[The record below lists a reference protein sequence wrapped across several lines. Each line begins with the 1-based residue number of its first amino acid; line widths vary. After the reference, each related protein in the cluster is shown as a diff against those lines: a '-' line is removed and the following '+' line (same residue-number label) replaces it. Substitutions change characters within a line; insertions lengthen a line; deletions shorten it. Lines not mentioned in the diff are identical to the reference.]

1 MDAVI
6 AKIIEHSDEIR
17 RSHIPSDVSEEMK
30 KRIADSIITSFGAR
44 DAPPVRIEKKVFLPL
59 SGNLSSRVYFG
70 AGRATPDIAAFINGS
85 MTRYLDY
92 NDTYLSKEALH
103 PSDNIPP
110 LLAMADAMDYDGNA
124 VLEAASLAYDVVG
137 SLADAVSIRDRG
149 WDHVTYISI
158 SAASG
163 LANLMDMDGKKF
175 ENAISLSLN
184 NSISMRQTRAVELS
198 MWKGCTASDASR
210 NAVFAALLAS
220 EGFTGP
226 SPVFTG
232 EMGFFKQVSG
242 EFSLELGFGKVL
254 RTMIKNFPVEYH
266 AMSAAEVALNLRS
279 KVKGEIKR
287 IDVETFQVA
296 YSIIIKDPEK
306 LRPRTRETADHSM
319 PYIVAYTLLHGA
331 PNPESYSDDL
341 LHDSRILSLID
352 RSSYRVT
359 ERFNKMYPDYLPVK
373 ITVEAE
379 NGTFTEEMDAPKG
392 HFRKPYTW
400 DDLKAKGERVMGPD
414 NSAILMDFM
423 KSFQKHRAKE
433 LMEVI
438 SDVSFKR

>member
-184 NSISMRQTRAVELS
+184 NSISMRQTRAGELS

-254 RTMIKNFPVEYH
+254 LTMIKNFPVEYH

-287 IDVETFQVA
+287 VDVETFQVA

-400 DDLKAKGERVMGPD
+400 DDLKAKGERVMGPE

-423 KSFQKHRAKE
+423 KSFQKHRARE

>member
-184 NSISMRQTRAVELS
+184 NSISMRQTRAGELS

-242 EFSLELGFGKVL
+242 EFSLKLGFGKVL
-254 RTMIKNFPVEYH
+254 HTMIKNFPVEYH

-287 IDVETFQVA
+287 VDVETFQVA

-400 DDLKAKGERVMGPD
+400 DDLKAKGERVMGPE

-423 KSFQKHRAKE
+423 KSFQKHRVRE

>member
-6 AKIIEHSDEIR
+6 AKIVEHSDEIR

-30 KRIADSIITSFGAR
+30 KRIADSIITSYGAR
-44 DAPPVRIEKKVFLPL
+44 DAPPVKIEKKVFLPL
-59 SGNLSSRVYFG
+59 SGKLSSRVYFG
-70 AGRATPDIAAFINGS
+70 AGKATPDIAAFINGS

-110 LLAMADAMDYDGNA
+110 LLAIADAMDYDGNA

-163 LANLMDMDGKKF
+163 LANLMGLDGKKF

-184 NSISMRQTRAVELS
+184 NSISMRQTRAGELS

-266 AMSAAEVALNLRS
+266 AMSAAEVALNIRS

-341 LHDSRILSLID
+341 LHDSRILGLID

-359 ERFNKMYPDYLPVK
+359 ERFNRMYPDYLPVK

-400 DDLKAKGERVMGPD
+400 DDLKAKGERVMGPE

-423 KSFQKHRAKE
+423 KSFQKHQVRE

>member
-163 LANLMDMDGKKF
+163 LANLMDMDVKKF

-184 NSISMRQTRAVELS
+184 NSISMRQTRAGELS

-287 IDVETFQVA
+287 VDVETFQVA

-341 LHDSRILSLID
+341 LHDSRILGLID

-359 ERFNKMYPDYLPVK
+359 ERFNRMYPDYLPVK

-400 DDLKAKGERVMGPD
+400 DDLKAKGERVMGPE

-423 KSFQKHRAKE
+423 KSFQKHRVRE

>member
-6 AKIIEHSDEIR
+6 AKIVEHSDEIR

-30 KRIADSIITSFGAR
+30 KRIADSIITSYGAR
-44 DAPPVRIEKKVFLPL
+44 DAPPVKIEKKVFLPL
-59 SGNLSSRVYFG
+59 SGKLSSRVYFG
-70 AGRATPDIAAFINGS
+70 AGKATPDIAAFINGS

-110 LLAMADAMDYDGNA
+110 LLAIADAMDYDGNA

-163 LANLMDMDGKKF
+163 LANLMGLDGKKF

-184 NSISMRQTRAVELS
+184 NSISMRQTRAGELS

-242 EFSLELGFGKVL
+242 EFSPELGFDKVL
-254 RTMIKNFPVEYH
+254 HTMIKNFPVEYH
-266 AMSAAEVALNLRS
+266 AMSAAEVALNLRNRI
-279 KVKGEIKR
+279 KGEIKR

-306 LRPRTRETADHSM
+306 LRPKTRETADHSM

-331 PNPESYSDDL
+331 PNPESYNDDL
-341 LHDSRILSLID
+341 IHDSRILGLID
-352 RSSYRVT
+352 RSTYKVT
-359 ERFNKMYPDYLPVK
+359 DRFNRMYPDYLPVK

-400 DDLKAKGERVMGPD
+400 DDLKAKGERVMGPE
-414 NSAILMDFM
+414 NSAILIDFM
-423 KSFQKHRAKE
+423 KSFQKHGVRE

>member
-184 NSISMRQTRAVELS
+184 NSISMRQTRAGELS

-287 IDVETFQVA
+287 VDVETFQVA

-359 ERFNKMYPDYLPVK
+359 ERFNRMYPDYLPVK

-400 DDLKAKGERVMGPD
+400 DDLKAKGERVMGPE

-423 KSFQKHRAKE
+423 KSFQKHRVRE

>member
-110 LLAMADAMDYDGNA
+110 LLAIADAMDYDGKA

-163 LANLMDMDGKKF
+163 LANLMDMDVKKF

-184 NSISMRQTRAVELS
+184 NSISMRQTRAGELS

-266 AMSAAEVALNLRS
+266 AMSAAEVALNIRS

-341 LHDSRILSLID
+341 LHDSRILGLID

-359 ERFNKMYPDYLPVK
+359 ERFNRMYPDYLPVK

-400 DDLKAKGERVMGPD
+400 DDLKAKGERVMGPE

-423 KSFQKHRAKE
+423 KSFQKHRVRE